1 MEKEDGSKF
10 SKGET
15 AKFKVIEFNKDYRRI
30 VVSHTAVYK
39 AQERRNMKA
48 AANKASDA
56 EKTTLGD
63 IGGLADLK
71 KKMEADSKNV
81 KSKFVKSKFFQ
92 YSNIKFRIDPYDANS
107 SFHLLLQS
115 ILGFLMCLGRCFE
128 RHTYLSSLAID

>member
-48 AANKASDA
+48 AVNKASDA
-56 EKTTLGD
+56 EKATLGD

-71 KKMEADSKNV
+71 KKMEADSK
-81 KSKFVKSKFFQ
+81 KRKK
-92 YSNIKFRIDPYDANS
+92 
-107 SFHLLLQS
+107 
-115 ILGFLMCLGRCFE
+115 
-128 RHTYLSSLAID
+128 